1 MATELYPLTSAKLD
15 ELSRP
20 TSERIMKWR
29 FFNAQKGIETTKQ
42 DGSIVSIHGVKYTGS
57 VPLVYWS
64 GFFEPS

>member
-1 MATELYPLTSAKLD
+1 
-15 ELSRP
+15 
-20 TSERIMKWR
+20 MKWR